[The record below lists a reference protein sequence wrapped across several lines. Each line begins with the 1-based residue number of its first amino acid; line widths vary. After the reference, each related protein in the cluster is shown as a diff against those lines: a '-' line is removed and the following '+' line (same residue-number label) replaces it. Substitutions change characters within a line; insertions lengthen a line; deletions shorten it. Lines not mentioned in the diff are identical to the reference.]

1 MLIYSAIQVEQIQD
15 AIHATELTSSE
26 PLNYDPWPRIPPILS
41 SPLSSLPGVK
51 PFLVAVPC
59 VIGFAAIILL
69 FLTWELYH
77 EFGWSIYKH
86 IGASVQMRRNFL
98 IYQIFVALLKF
109 DFFFCFPSSSEV
121 LADNIVL
128 GYEIQSLV
136 IIISITDAEFWITIA
151 ALPITIIILVFCAWS
166 VRHEIIVGMVVAIVL
181 FVGGLA
187 YFLFKAFS
195 SSDAF

>member
-1 MLIYSAIQVEQIQD
+1 MISSLI
-15 AIHATELTSSE
+15 TSRCKTVSRRSSLRNRLGSDR
-26 PLNYDPWPRIPPILS
+26 PSLPNLGTLPRIRLVHLQAYRRLS
-41 SPLSSLPGVK
+41 PDAQEFSYLSNFRSPSQIRL
-51 PFLVAVPC
+51 F
-59 VIGFAAIILL
+59 LL
-69 FLTWELYH
+69 F
-77 EFGWSIYKH
+77 
-86 IGASVQMRRNFL
+86 FL
-98 IYQIFVALLKF
+98 L
-109 DFFFCFPSSSEV
+109 FPGF
-121 LADNIVL
+121 ADNIVL

-195 SSDAF
+195 SSRRSLILARSYVSTISVLQVHSCTTSSNNFWYH